1 MFELV
6 HIVAQHHLAPLLF
19 CKKEQDKSITRSNRA
34 SNPNSKTPQA
44 SQTAGASSFLLVI
57 EILESQAAG
66 SFCFR
71 LRFPKELPVLQRES
85 LPRYSL
91 THFLSATTAVHSID
105 TASERNRKKKSSQN
119 KVPATDRQT
128 RLTYR
133 GFVSERPVN
142 SASIAHISQLRN
154 DSSIWGKR
162 SSKFS
167 SVTSIPWYL
176 VLHLSLYLSL
186 NESLPIS
193 LAPVFPAPFLNNTQK
208 DGDMCKVGEK
218 LRIWVFACVSELR
231 ISFLFLSFSVVCVSE
246 FRPVLCFASCD
257 LSSAGRDS
265 RVVNAFATYLVCL
278 ILWGTV
284 CWSHC

>member
-19 CKKEQDKSITRSNRA
+19 CKTKALREETER
-34 SNPNSKTPQA
+34 
-44 SQTAGASSFLLVI
+44 QTLTLKHAGIPDSRCCFFFFACYWN
-57 EILESQAAG
+57 LESQAAG

-105 TASERNRKKKSSQN
+105 TANERNRKKKSSQN

-128 RLTYR
+128 RLAYR

-167 SVTSIPWYL
+167 SVTSIP
-176 VLHLSLYLSL
+176 
-186 NESLPIS
+186 
-193 LAPVFPAPFLNNTQK
+193 
-208 DGDMCKVGEK
+208 
-218 LRIWVFACVSELR
+218 
-231 ISFLFLSFSVVCVSE
+231 
-246 FRPVLCFASCD
+246 
-257 LSSAGRDS
+257 
-265 RVVNAFATYLVCL
+265 
-278 ILWGTV
+278 
-284 CWSHC
+284 